1 MTSKQKKTNMN
12 KNSSI
17 FLAGHKGLVGS
28 EVLKIL
34 KENKY
39 KNVIV
44 ASREELDLTNYSKV
58 KKFFNKKKIDYMIMA
73 AAKAGGILAN
83 STYQKDFFFTN
94 IEIQNNLLKIAFKK
108 KIKRTIFLGT
118 SCIYP
123 KFAKN
128 PIKEEYLLTGKLE
141 KTNQAYAIAKIAGI
155 KLCEALY
162 ENHNLDI
169 VCLMPT
175 NIYGIN
181 DNFDKFSGHV
191 IPALIAKFLEAK
203 KKNSRQIKL
212 LGTGKPIREFLF
224 SPDLARAIY
233 ITLKV
238 NKKKLINICGNKLP
252 IINVG
257 SGESVSISNLSKI
270 IAKITK
276 YKGKIYFDRNFPD
289 GTPKKNLNSSKIK
302 KLGWTPFTKLKEG
315 ISIVVNKK
323 K

>member
-1 MTSKQKKTNMN
+1 MN
-12 KNSSI
+12 KNSTI

-34 KENKY
+34 KKKKY
-39 KNVIV
+39 KNIITD
-44 ASREELDLTNYSKV
+44 RRNELDLTNSNKV
-58 KKFFNKKKIDYMIMA
+58 EKFFNKKKIDYLIMA

-83 STYQKDFFFTN
+83 STYQKDFFFNN
-94 IEIQNNLLKIAFKK
+94 IEIQNNLLKLALKK
-108 KIKRTIFLGT
+108 KVKRTIFLGT

-141 KTNQAYAIAKIAGI
+141 KTNQCYAIAKIAGI

-191 IPALIAKFLEAK
+191 IPAMITKFLNAK
-203 KKNSRQIKL
+203 KKKLKKIKL

-224 SPDLARAIY
+224 SSDLARAIY
-233 ITLKV
+233 LSLNA
-238 NKKKLINICGNKLP
+238 NKKNLANICGKKLP
-252 IINVG
+252 IMNVG
-257 SGESVSISNLSKI
+257 SGESVSISKLSKL
-270 IAKITK
+270 IAKITG
-276 YKGKIYFDRNFPD
+276 YKGRIYFDKNFPD
-289 GTPKKNLNSSKIK
+289 GTIKKNLNSSRIR
-302 KLGWTPFTKLKEG
+302 KLGWKPSIRLKDG
-315 ISIVVNKK
+315 ISIVIDKK
-323 K
+323 M